1 MKLFIHSSIILGI
14 FFLILITSP
23 TSVSFASVIG
33 SPNFQLESGIAPED
47 IVCNDNLVLVI
58 RTNGDVACVK
68 VSTSERFGW
77 EIIEKY
83 SPSIMD
89 VELDPILYSGVP
101 ISANMIKSGDP
112 QKVSDS
118 DLAVEPT
125 MTIGTNDLIVSNLPR
140 VGDIINATFVVT
152 YDSSSYPPTLT
163 FPIDFRVWDGLE
175 FVNIPDG
182 YELTYKEPQSSWGK
196 TFRGIHTLSL
206 PVQEFDYNET
216 KSFTV
221 QIKSTLEGSHGINVQ
236 SFDTQNGIAF
246 VIGSTETLLTQ
257 DYYAKYPDEIPE
269 DIKIELPKTPEEQ
282 VAFEKKY
289 GASFGTTTIRTDVTE
304 DEYVAW
310 LEKHGYSDSFI
321 ENTIDRIYP
330 KDGN

>member
-152 YDSSSYPPTLT
+152 YDSSNYPPTLT

-221 QIKSTLEGSHGINVQ
+221 QIKSTLEGSL
-236 SFDTQNGIAF
+236 AF